1 MDNGPFDS
9 NEELRGV
16 FADPRLSQ
24 WRHSVPEASNR
35 ASRVNFTIAKLLDDW
50 NADGE
55 NALYLFLVVVSE
67 QTEKS
72 VFADLAEEV
81 RVGTIQDKITACQQE
96 LKQIA
101 EHLARGWSDPM
112 YAATRKA
119 KVEEELRQW
128 GERLKATTKGNLV
141 PRNRVVIEEQR
152 RIDAAIPESAYVD
165 QEIRLAVQV
174 KLMESPLLNVGD
186 FPVKLQKTLTGV
198 SEAVI
203 LKFPINQFTGEP
215 APAHLIFKID
225 APSFTI
231 KEPEQEIE
239 VQATRDSNIIWFILR
254 PQQKG
259 TLAVNVKIYDKHN
272 GLVGTIPL
280 QTSVGIDV
288 GSAVTLIANLFLRVL
303 VQPAPYVMAA
313 AENGPTPRTSPLQS
327 IEAYT
332 DIELHIFGKT
342 DDVYPVK
349 AELSDGSSFSGEMRL
364 DKSTRQGLALDGQP
378 ESEALSQALFTG
390 EMEKAYLRAETL
402 AETTTGGRLRL
413 RLWIDTAAA
422 ELQALRWERLHYQRN
437 QKSFR
442 LATAAHRPF
451 SRYFGLG
458 QADPEP
464 LTARPIRLLAV
475 LANPRNLAEY
485 ALAPLD
491 VENEIASLLDALA
504 PFLGSAVELTLLAGR
519 TALPAALQG
528 RLAQKSCRLENEP
541 ASLDALFDLLAH
553 PPDYHILHF
562 LGHGAYSGRRKQAAL
577 YFEDQV
583 GNAQIVSD
591 KSLTE
596 GLHDVGQIP
605 HLVFLAAC
613 DSAKREA
620 DANPFVGLAPRLIQV
635 GVPAVV
641 AMQDTISLANARAL
655 TRHFYRFLFE
665 HGIVDKAIN
674 QARRALVKD
683 ETQEYAI
690 PALFTRLK
698 AGRLFNFTVTVAVSV
713 VNSTPIQP
721 PPTPSSVPAF
731 AAADSPLEMAKR
743 TLEIL
748 ERQAAAYTALTIP
761 AHLQIELEE
770 QRKKVAALASR

>member
-1 MDNGPFDS
+1 MALPSLLHNKLRQTLMDNGPFDS
-9 NEELRGV
+9 NEELRGI

-24 WRHSVPEASNR
+24 WRHSVPEATNR

-50 NADGE
+50 NANGE
-55 NALYLFLVVVSE
+55 NALYLFLVVL
-67 QTEKS
+67 TENMENL
-72 VFADLAEEV
+72 DLIELTKDV
-81 RVGTIQDKITACQQE
+81 RAATLQDKITACEQE

-101 EHLARGWSDPM
+101 EHAARGWSDPA
-112 YAATRKA
+112 YAASRKEKVTA
-119 KVEEELRQW
+119 ELQQWKERRADETELQQWEEGVKAATARRAAAALAPANNGRAAVGTPATMVGAVVEE
-128 GERLKATTKGNLV
+128 T
-141 PRNRVVIEEQR
+141 
-152 RIDAAIPESAYVD
+152 
-165 QEIRLAVQV
+165 
-174 KLMESPLLNVGD
+174 
-186 FPVKLQKTLTGV
+186 
-198 SEAVI
+198 
-203 LKFPINQFTGEP
+203 
-215 APAHLIFKID
+215 
-225 APSFTI
+225 
-231 KEPEQEIE
+231 
-239 VQATRDSNIIWFILR
+239 
-254 PQQKG
+254 
-259 TLAVNVKIYDKHN
+259 
-272 GLVGTIPL
+272 
-280 QTSVGIDV
+280 
-288 GSAVTLIANLFLRVL
+288 
-303 VQPAPYVMAA
+303 
-313 AENGPTPRTSPLQS
+313 
-327 IEAYT
+327 YT

-342 DDVYPVK
+342 DGVYPVK
-349 AELSDGSSFSGEMRL
+349 AELSDGSSFSGELRL
-364 DKSTRQGLALDGQP
+364 DESTRQGLALDEQP

-413 RLWIDTAAA
+413 RLWIDAAAA
-422 ELQALRWERLHYQRN
+422 ELQALRWERLRYQRN

-491 VENEIASLLDALA
+491 VENGIASLLDALD
-504 PFLGSAVELTLLAGR
+504 PFLGSVVELTLLAGR

-591 KSLTE
+591 KSLAE

-641 AMQDTISLANARAL
+641 AMQDTISLANARTL
-655 TRHFYRFLFE
+655 TRYFYRFLFE

-698 AGRLFNFTVTVAVSV
+698 AGRLFNFTVTVTVSV
-713 VNSTPIQP
+713 GNSTPIQP
-721 PPTPSSVPAF
+721 PPAPSPSPALG
-731 AAADSPLEMAKR
+731 ADDSALEMAKR

-748 ERQAAAYTALTIP
+748 ERQVAAYTALTIP
-761 AHLQIELEE
+761 AHRQIELEE
-770 QRKKVAALASR
+770 QRKKVAALEQRVRMAGTL